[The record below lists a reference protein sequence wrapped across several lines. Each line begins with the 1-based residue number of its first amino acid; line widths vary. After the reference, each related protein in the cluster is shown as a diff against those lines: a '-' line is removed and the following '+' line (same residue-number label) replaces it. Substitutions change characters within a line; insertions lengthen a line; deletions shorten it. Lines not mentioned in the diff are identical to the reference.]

1 MAQAHKNILVLKF
14 GGAAVSS
21 PERFGEI
28 AQIIKA
34 RLATGTR
41 LVVVVSAMG
50 DSTDEL
56 IALAKK
62 VHPKPPERELDMLIS
77 VGERIS
83 ISLLAMALE
92 RVGLRGVSLTGSQS
106 GIITNDAHTNAKIRE
121 VRPQRILKILEQ
133 DKIPIVAGFQGMC
146 LETGD
151 ITTLGRGGSDTTAV
165 ALAAALH
172 AKQVE
177 FFKDVEGIFD
187 KDPKADACARKHD
200 HLTFTEAHLIT
211 LAGAQVLQPRCIA
224 IARDN
229 LIPLWVLPFQSISS
243 DPCAPTGTW
252 IGMEECSLRNPSAK
266 PVFEK

>member
-1 MAQAHKNILVLKF
+1 MANAQKSILVLKF

-34 RLATGTR
+34 RATTGAQ

-92 RVGLRGVSLTGSQS
+92 RVGLHGVSLTGSQS
-106 GIITNDAHTNAKIRE
+106 GIITNEAHTNAKIRE

-133 DKIPIVAGFQGMC
+133 DKIAIVAGFQGMC

-165 ALAAALH
+165 ALAAALN

-187 KDPKADACARKHD
+187 KDPKTDASAKKHD
-200 HLTFTEAHLIT
+200 QLTFAEAHRIT
-211 LAGAQVLQPRCIA
+211 LAGAQVLQSRCIA

-229 LIPLWVLPFQSISS
+229 LIPLWVLPFQSKLS
-243 DPCAPTGTW
+243 DPTAPAGTW
-252 IGMEECSLRNPSAK
+252 IGVEECSSRNPNSRA
-266 PVFEK
+266 VFEK